1 MFMRKWSQIVK
12 AVQHG
17 FSLVELMV
25 VIAIIGILAAI
36 AVPMYQNQTVRADWA
51 DAISAVSGYT
61 NALSQCL
68 LQNNG
73 VYNGKCDDKAL
84 VGAVLPGKV
93 GNGNVT
99 PSQNKLTTAVSWA
112 TRAGAGSA
120 ATKSTAPIVLTGSGT
135 NNSNCG
141 LVFVHNNAETQG
153 YFKWTIGHIELVK
166 SNNDC
171 TSQTSY
177 PVTSAS
183 AS

>member
-51 DAISAVSGYT
+51 DAISGVSGYT

-99 PSQNKLTTAVSWA
+99 PSQNKLAAAVSWG
-112 TRAGAGSA
+112 TRAGAITA
-120 ATKSTAPIVLTGSGT
+120 ASKSTAPIVLTGTGT
-135 NNSNCG
+135 NNSNCA

>member
-1 MFMRKWSQIVK
+1 MRKWSQIVK

-99 PSQNKLTTAVSWA
+99 PSQNKLTTATSWSK
-112 TRAGAGSA
+112 RAGAGSA
-120 ATKSTAPIVLTGSGT
+120 ASTTSAPIVLTGTGT
-135 NNSNCG
+135 NNSNCA